1 MISGIF
7 NTLIHDPIYNLL
19 VFLIDVIPTHD
30 VGIAVVI
37 STVIVKFVLL
47 PLSKKAAH
55 TQAVL
60 KELEGEV
67 EALKQKHKDDKA
79 QQAQALMNLY
89 RSRNVSPFTMF
100 WALLVQIP
108 IVIALYLIFYKG
120 GLPAIDTTALYSF
133 VSAPPSVDM
142 LFFGF
147 LDMAGKSW
155 PLALLA
161 GGTQFVQA
169 YFATPAVPPRVA
181 GAEPSF
187 KEDFARSMS
196 IQVRYVLPII
206 IIFIAHS
213 LTAAVALYWVASN
226 TFTVIQDWWFRRSI
240 AAKKA

>member
-7 NTLIHDPIYNLL
+7 NTLIYDPIYNLL

-37 STVIVKFVLL
+37 STIIVKFVLL
-47 PLSKKAAH
+47 PLSKKAAY

-67 EALKQKHKDDKA
+67 EELKQKHKDDKA
-79 QQAQALMNLY
+79 LQAQALMGLY

-120 GLPAIDTTALYSF
+120 GLPAVDSTILYSF
-133 VSAPPSVDM
+133 ISTPPSVDM
-142 LFFGF
+142 LFLGIM
-147 LDMAGKSW
+147 DMAGKSW

-161 GGTQFVQA
+161 GGTQFIQA
-169 YFATPAVPPRVA
+169 YFATPMPPARAA

-187 KEDFARSMS
+187 KDDFARSMS
-196 IQVRYVLPII
+196 IQVRYVLPVI

-213 LTAAVALYWVASN
+213 LTSAVALYWVASN
-226 TFTVIQDWWFRRSI
+226 TFTIVQDWWIRRSI